1 MEGRSTPEDHDPSR
15 TLSHHARF
23 ILMLDIHKLL
33 KAVVAVGASDLH
45 LAASNPPVARVNGA
59 LKMVQGEGTLSPQDM
74 EEVLEAIASP
84 ANVETFKRDKEL
96 DFSYSQPGLARFRV
110 NVCYQRGTIGLSFR
124 VLPPEIPSPEELG
137 LPPVCVDLVNQL
149 QGLVLVT
156 GPTGSGKST
165 TLAAMVDHINKTNSC
180 RIITLE
186 DPIEFLHQNK
196 RSMIIQREMGGD
208 THSFRESLRRVLRQ
222 DPDVIMVGELRNLES
237 ISLALTAA
245 ETGHLV
251 LATLHTNGAA
261 ESVERI
267 VGVFRAEQQ
276 QQAQFQLSLGISGVI
291 FQALLPQSEGKGRI
305 AAFEVLVGTTAI
317 KNLIRQN
324 QIAQIESYMFMG
336 AQYGMQTLEQSL
348 VDLVERGLVTRDEAF
363 ARANDRSTFEKLLA
377 PGT

>member
-1 MEGRSTPEDHDPSR
+1 MKP
-15 TLSHHARF
+15 
-23 ILMLDIHKLL
+23 
-33 KAVVAVGASDLH
+33 
-45 LAASNPPVARVNGA
+45 
-59 LKMVQGEGTLSPQDM
+59 
-74 EEVLEAIASP
+74 SP
-84 ANVETFKRDKEL
+84 APRAWRPSGGKKSWTY
-96 DFSYSQPGLARFRV
+96 SYSQPGLARFRV

-137 LPPVCVDLVNQL
+137 LPPACLGLVKQL

-165 TLAAMVDHINKTNSC
+165 TLATMVNHINKTNSC

-222 DPDVIMVGELRNLES
+222 DPDVIMVGELRDLES

-261 ESVERI
+261 ESVERM
-267 VGVFRAEQQ
+267 VGVFPAEQQ
-276 QQAQFQLSLGISGVI
+276 QQAQFQLSLGITGVF
-291 FQALLPQSEGKGRI
+291 FQALLPRSEGKGRI

-317 KNLIRQN
+317 KNIIRQN
-324 QIAQIESYMFMG
+324 QIAQIGSYMVMG

-348 VDLVERGLVTRDEAF
+348 VDLVQRGVVSKR
-363 ARANDRSTFEKLLA
+363 
-377 PGT
+377 

>member
-1 MEGRSTPEDHDPSR
+1 
-15 TLSHHARF
+15 
-23 ILMLDIHKLL
+23 MLDIDKLL
-33 KAVVAVGASDLH
+33 KAVVEVRASDLH

-59 LKMVQGEGTLSPQDM
+59 LKMVQGEGTLSPRDV

-84 ANVETFKRDKEL
+84 ESVETFRREKEL
-96 DFSYSQPGLARFRV
+96 DFSYGQPGLARFRV

-137 LPPVCVDLVNQL
+137 LPPACLGLVKQL

-165 TLAAMVDHINKTNSC
+165 TLATMVDHINKTNSC

-222 DPDVIMVGELRNLES
+222 DPDVIMVGELRDLEN

-261 ESVERI
+261 ESVERV
-267 VGVFRAEQQ
+267 VGVFPAEQQ
-276 QQAQFQLSLGISGVI
+276 Q
-291 FQALLPQSEGKGRI
+291 
-305 AAFEVLVGTTAI
+305 
-317 KNLIRQN
+317 
-324 QIAQIESYMFMG
+324 
-336 AQYGMQTLEQSL
+336 
-348 VDLVERGLVTRDEAF
+348 
-363 ARANDRSTFEKLLA
+363 
-377 PGT
+377 